1 MFVVVVFLRIF
12 VHTHTHIIVNE
23 SYGAYEILIC
33 IIICCYLQRY
43 DTHDETTK
51 IKDRRQMI
59 RAFPGK
65 AVDYIYSFF
74 MHIA

>member
-1 MFVVVVFLRIF
+1 MKYLFVLLFAATYNGTI
-12 VHTHTHIIVNE
+12 
-23 SYGAYEILIC
+23 
-33 IIICCYLQRY
+33 
-43 DTHDETTK
+43 HDETTK